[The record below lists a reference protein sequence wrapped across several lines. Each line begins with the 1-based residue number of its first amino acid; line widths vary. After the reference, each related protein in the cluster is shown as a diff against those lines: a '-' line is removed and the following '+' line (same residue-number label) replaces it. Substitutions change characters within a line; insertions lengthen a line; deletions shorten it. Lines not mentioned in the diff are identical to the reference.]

1 MYMKKRTHSF
11 SAFSLIIPAVL
22 AILLFAS
29 CTFAA
34 ELTPVSDGSSSY
46 SYAAGLQ
53 VINGRYY
60 YVDESGQYVKGWFND
75 GAYIYYFTDAGAV
88 TGLSKI
94 GKKVFLFNES
104 GQLQT
109 GWQTVSGN
117 TYYFKAKGKLG
128 KYGMAIC
135 GKTVAIDGSRYTFN
149 SDGVCQASSSS
160 TAAAAKTTKT
170 TKTPSSNAEFIRM
183 IGELAHEDM
192 QRTGVLASI
201 TVAQAIVESSYG
213 KSSLATEACNL
224 FGMKGDTTQT
234 TWAWASPWSGAVCMK
249 QTQEYVN
256 GSYVTVSAKFR
267 AYSCYEESIAD
278 HSAYLANA
286 KLGDGSLRYKGLVG
300 NRNYRAVAQIIKD
313 GGYATAPNYVSS
325 LCSLVEQYNLTQ
337 YD

>member
-1 MYMKKRTHSF
+1 MYMKKRSHGIA
-11 SAFSLIIPAVL
+11 AFSFIIPDVL
-22 AILLFAS
+22 AILLFGS

-53 VINGRYY
+53 FINGRYY
-60 YVDESGQYVKGWFND
+60 YVNESGEYVKGWFND
-75 GAYIYYFTDAGAV
+75 GSYIYYFTDAGAA
-88 TGLSKI
+88 TGLSRI
-94 GKKVFLFNES
+94 GKRIFLFNES

-117 TYYFKAKGKLG
+117 TYYFKPKGKPG

-135 GKTVAIDGSRYTFN
+135 GKTVSIDGNRYTF
-149 SDGVCQASSSS
+149 SSEGVCQSSSS
-160 TAAAAKTTKT
+160 GSATKT
-170 TKTPSSNAEFIRM
+170 TKTPSSNGEFIRM

-234 TWAWASPWSGAVCMK
+234 TWAWASPWNGAVCMK
-249 QTQEYVN
+249 KTQEYVN
-256 GSYVTVSAKFR
+256 GSYVTINAKFR
-267 AYSCYEESIAD
+267 AYSSYEESIAD

-286 KLGDGSLRYKGLVG
+286 KLGDGTLRYKGLVG
-300 NRNYRAVAQIIKD
+300 NKNYRSVAQIIKD